1 MEKEAGANK
10 PSNEGTELCQKD
22 GELGADSNEQIEER
36 EQEKSKTFSKL
47 IKMLSFNKRD

>member
-1 MEKEAGANK
+1 MEKEAGDNK
-10 PSNEGTELCQKD
+10 PSNEGTEIFHKD
-22 GELGADSNEQIEER
+22 GELGADSSEQIEEG